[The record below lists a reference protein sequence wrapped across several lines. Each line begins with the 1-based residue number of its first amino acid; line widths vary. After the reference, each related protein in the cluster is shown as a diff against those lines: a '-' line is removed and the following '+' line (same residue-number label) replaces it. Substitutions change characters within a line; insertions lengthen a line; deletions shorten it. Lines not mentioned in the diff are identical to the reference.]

1 MRTIKLTLEYDGT
14 NFYGWQ
20 YQPDLRTVQGELEQ
34 GLESLLQEKV
44 TVIGSGRTDAGV
56 HARGQVAHFRT
67 RSALPLESIRLGL
80 NTLTHDDLVILSVDQ
95 VGDDF
100 HARYSATRRWYRYT
114 ISLRR
119 RAIGRYYSWFCKY
132 PLNLTAIREASQ
144 HLLGEHDFEAFCQA
158 GAETPHFL
166 SRVEEIT
173 WSERNDTLFVD
184 IVANRFL
191 HNMVRI
197 IVGTLVMVGRGKLQ
211 PADVADILEKR
222 DRKLAG
228 FTVPAHG
235 LCLMQVFYDDPRPSE
250 GGQHEILSRH
260 SQHR

>member
-20 YQPDLRTVQGELEQ
+20 YQPNLRTVQGEIER
-34 GLESLLQEKV
+34 GLKSLLQETV

-56 HARGQVAHFRT
+56 HASGQVAHFRT
-67 RSALPLESIRLGL
+67 HSLLPLESIRLGL
-80 NTLTHDDLVILSVDQ
+80 NALTHDDLVVLGAEEVSA
-95 VGDDF
+95 DF
-100 HARYSATRRWYRYT
+100 HARYSATRRWYRYK
-114 ISLRR
+114 ISLRQ
-119 RAIGRYYSWFCKY
+119 RAIGRHYAWFCKY
-132 PLNLTAIREASQ
+132 PLDLTAIREASQ
-144 HLLGEHDFEAFCQA
+144 LLIGEHDFEAFCQA

-166 SRVEEIT
+166 SRVEEISWT
-173 WSERNDTLFVD
+173 EQDDTIVFD

-197 IVGTLVMVGRGKLQ
+197 IVGTMVMVGRGKLT

-235 LCLMQVFYDDPRPSE
+235 LCLMKVYYD
-250 GGQHEILSRH
+250 
-260 SQHR
+260 